1 MPAESTR
8 WLTPSQAARELG
20 VTPARIRQLLATGR
34 LPHDPTPLGRLI
46 PAASVAE
53 LADERRA
60 RRVSHA
66 PEGVAP

>member
-1 MPAESTR
+1 MPADYTR

-20 VTPARIRQLLATGR
+20 VTPARIRQLLTSGH

-53 LADERRA
+53 LAAKRRT
-60 RRVSHA
+60 RRA